1 MRNKELYKSML
12 SAVQTISEE
21 VKEKPFNQS
30 LVQSLVSIAKP
41 VADFF
46 NLTTEETIV
55 LCYFIDANLKDQIVN
70 KESIITHFGKDITA
84 LADIDEIIE
93 SLNNKKLIFLTNR
106 SRRFTRQFKF
116 VHLNPKVPAA
126 MAEGDVSLLGL
137 RECTSFGDFLLEV
150 NDLIVMRINEHIST
164 FELQEEINQLMMKC
178 KSLREIKWLKKQKKL
193 KGLDLVVFLNICVEQ
208 SDGVEEV
215 DIDKMISE
223 VMDVPTDRIKYKQ
236 SIKSDRCLLFKENYV
251 VQTGGF
257 FGMANLVQLSDQ
269 TLDQLMQYLKSEAK
283 KDFNPRMGNLINCE
297 KIDNETLYYNER
309 ERKQID
315 TLKTALEEKNYKS
328 LLDRM
333 RKHNL
338 VPGFTVLLYGLPG
351 TGKTATVKALAKAT
365 GRHIFMV
372 DIPKI
377 NSKWVGESE
386 KNLSRLFDEYRR
398 AKKLFSQDPI
408 LLFNEADAILGKRIN
423 TNSSVDKMNN
433 SLQNIL
439 LQELEDFEGIFMATT
454 NLADHLDG
462 AFDRRLLYKVE
473 FKKPEDHVR
482 LEILQNAFPK
492 LDDDLL
498 IHINQDFPL
507 TGGQIAN
514 IKKKILVKELLES
527 NLDLEPALYSLCE
540 DEFSL
545 RKTGNRSQIGFVTH
559 RKAS

>member
-1 MRNKELYKSML
+1 
-12 SAVQTISEE
+12 
-21 VKEKPFNQS
+21 
-30 LVQSLVSIAKP
+30 
-41 VADFF
+41 
-46 NLTTEETIV
+46 
-55 LCYFIDANLKDQIVN
+55 
-70 KESIITHFGKDITA
+70 
-84 LADIDEIIE
+84 
-93 SLNNKKLIFLTNR
+93 
-106 SRRFTRQFKF
+106 
-116 VHLNPKVPAA
+116 
-126 MAEGDVSLLGL
+126 
-137 RECTSFGDFLLEV
+137 
-150 NDLIVMRINEHIST
+150 
-164 FELQEEINQLMMKC
+164 
-178 KSLREIKWLKKQKKL
+178 
-193 KGLDLVVFLNICVEQ
+193 
-208 SDGVEEV
+208 
-215 DIDKMISE
+215 
-223 VMDVPTDRIKYKQ
+223 MDVPTDRIKYKQ
-236 SIKSDRCLLFKENYV
+236 SIKLDRCLLFKENYI

-257 FGMANLVQLSDQ
+257 FGIANLVQLSDQ

-297 KIDNETLYYNER
+297 KIDNETLYYNDR
-309 ERKQID
+309 ESKQIE

-351 TGKTATVKALAKAT
+351 TGKTATVKSLAKAT
-365 GRHIFMV
+365 GRNIFMV

-507 TGGQIAN
+507 TGGQISN

-527 NLDLEPALYSLCE
+527 NFDIEPALYSLCE

>member
-12 SAVQTISEE
+12 AAVQTISEG

-30 LVQSLVSIAKP
+30 LVQSLVSSAKP

-70 KESIITHFGKDITA
+70 KESIISHFGKDITA

-106 SRRFTRQFKF
+106 SRKFNRQFKF

-126 MAEGDVSLLGL
+126 MAEGDASLLGL
-137 RECTSFGDFLLEV
+137 RECTTFGDFLLEV
-150 NDLIVMRINEHIST
+150 NDLIVMRINEHVTT
-164 FELQEEINQLMMKC
+164 FELQEEINLLMLKSR
-178 KSLREIKWLKKQKKL
+178 SLREIKWLKKQKKL
-193 KGLDLVVFLNICVEQ
+193 KGLDLLVFLNICVEQ
-208 SDGVEEV
+208 SDGEEEV
-215 DIDKMISE
+215 DIDKIINE

-236 SIKSDRCLLFKENYV
+236 SIKSDRCSLLKENYIV
-251 VQTGGF
+251 HTGGF

-269 TLDQLMQYLKSEAK
+269 TLDQLMQYLKSDNK
-283 KDFNPRMGNLINCE
+283 KDFNPRMGKLINCE
-297 KIDNETLYYNER
+297 KIDDEILFYNER

-454 NLADHLDG
+454 NLVNHLDG
-462 AFDRRLLYKVE
+462 AFDRRLLYKIE
-473 FKKPEDHVR
+473 FKKPEMDVR
-482 LEILQNAFPK
+482 LSIIKNSFPE
-492 LDDDLL
+492 LDNHVIDE
-498 IHINQDFPL
+498 INQSFQL
-507 TGGQIAN
+507 TGGQITN
-514 IKKKILVKELLES
+514 IRKKLLVKGLLEPTFNS
-527 NLDLEPALYSLCE
+527 EEEVFALCE
-540 DEFSL
+540 EENAL
-545 RKTGNRSQIGFVTH
+545 RNQNRPIIGFY
-559 RKAS
+559 R